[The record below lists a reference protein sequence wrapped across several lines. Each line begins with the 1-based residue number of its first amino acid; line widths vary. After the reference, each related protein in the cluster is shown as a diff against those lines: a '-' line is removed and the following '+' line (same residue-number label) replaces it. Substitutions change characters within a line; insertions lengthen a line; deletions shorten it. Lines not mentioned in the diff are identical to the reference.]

1 MSKIRPLTAFR
12 LLEKAAR
19 NRKGRSPKTR
29 IEEGIANGVL
39 SRSFCPL
46 IREIFHVVDDEHFML
61 ATGAREAG
69 RPNRA
74 PASG

>member
-1 MSKIRPLTAFR
+1 MAINYPFTPGQ
-12 LLEKAAR
+12 KATGTIVAL
-19 NRKGRSPKTR
+19 G
-29 IEEGIANGVL
+29 ANVSHL
-39 SRSFCPL
+39 K
-46 IREIFHVVDDEHFML
+46 DDEHFMF